1 MFFARCAHTFL
12 AITPARCTL
21 TAVKS
26 SGHLIVGLGNPG
38 EEYENTRH
46 NTGRMLVERL
56 HATHKFGTWMSEK
69 KPKMMISEGVLADR
83 TATLVLPDTFMN
95 KSGHAVAH
103 FIKSKKG
110 AGNLIVVHDELDM
123 PIGSMKVSFGRSS
136 GGHNGIESVIKA
148 LKTNEFVR
156 IRIGV
161 SPKSAKGVARK
172 QSGEDKV
179 LKFLLGKFTAG
190 ELTELKKTFKRAIEA
205 IETIVRDG
213 HQQGMNQFN

>member
-1 MFFARCAHTFL
+1 M
-12 AITPARCTL
+12 
-21 TAVKS
+21 KS

-56 HATHKFGTWMSEK
+56 HATHKFGTWLSEK
-69 KPKMMISEGVLADR
+69 KPKMTLSEGVVADR
-83 TATLVLPDTFMN
+83 AATLVLPDTFMN

-123 PIGSMKVSFGRSS
+123 PIGTMKVSFGRSS

-172 QSGEDKV
+172 PSGEDKV
-179 LKFLLGKFTAG
+179 LKFLLGRFTAG
-190 ELTELKKTFKRAIEA
+190 ELTELKKVFKRAMEA
-205 IETIVRDG
+205 VETIVRDG